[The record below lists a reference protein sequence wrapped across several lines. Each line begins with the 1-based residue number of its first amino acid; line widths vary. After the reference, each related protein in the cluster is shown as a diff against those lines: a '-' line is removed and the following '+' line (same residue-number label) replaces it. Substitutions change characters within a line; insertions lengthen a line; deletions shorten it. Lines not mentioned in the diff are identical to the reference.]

1 MKDSVVYKRLAATFR
16 PHLKTVS
23 IIVACLIMSAGLN
36 ILLPLTSKVIVDQ
49 GLLKGDMQAV
59 VLYTS
64 AAFFIVCVDKLLNVC
79 KEFFRAGLSAQV
91 TFSLFEKAY
100 LHLTRVRM
108 SYFNRTNEAELL
120 NQISTDVGNVSR
132 ITDSG
137 VFFTIM
143 QAFSMIGGLC
153 GLLLISWKMTVIVLC
168 FLPIK
173 YVVVKYFV
181 KRRKRLVGDL
191 IEGSSDFAQWFGESI
206 GGMKEQRMFGLI
218 PRNHQQF
225 SSKQR
230 RIVDSERKL
239 SLLDAWNIASES
251 VLIQL
256 LMMLVYIV
264 GANLI
269 FRLQLTVGGIFAF
282 VSYSAYVTTPIFAI
296 LNIGYMLAEVVP
308 SAVRYYQFLDWAEE
322 EASNS
327 VPAAS
332 VLTEPPLEDHIAFH
346 HVSFSYTKDEPIL
359 SDANFRIARGEKVA
373 IIGANGAGKSTLL
386 DLMMRFSQPD
396 QGMITYDGMDVES
409 YEIDEYRSQI
419 ALVSQQVY
427 LFDTTLFENIRLGT
441 EVTNAAIE
449 EIMAEVGLEEWIHGF
464 TDDFPV
470 GSNGSQLSGGQRQ
483 KVAMARALVRE
494 APLYVLDEAT
504 SNLDATARLNVQQL
518 LKTRLRYKT
527 VIIVTHHSEILA
539 HVDRVILLENGKPLQ
554 IGTHSHFMTCHAGY
568 RGWVSEKEEAP
579 IK

>member
-1 MKDSVVYKRLAATFR
+1 MKDSVVYKRLAATFK
-16 PHLKTVS
+16 PHLKTVV
-23 IIVACLIMSAGLN
+23 IIVTCLIVSAGLN
-36 ILLPLTSKVIVDQ
+36 ILLPLTSKTIVDQ
-49 GLLKGDMQAV
+49 GLLKGDMWAV

-64 AAFFIVCVDKLLNVC
+64 AAFFIVCLDKLLNVC

-108 SYFNRTNEAELL
+108 SYFSRTNEAELL

-191 IEGSSDFAQWFGESI
+191 IEGSSDFARWFGESV

-218 PRNHQQF
+218 PGKHQQF

-251 VLIQL
+251 ILIQL
-256 LMMLVYIV
+256 LMMLVYVV
-264 GANLI
+264 GADLI

-308 SAVRYYQFLDWAEE
+308 SAVRYYQFLDWAKEE
-322 EASNS
+322 TSNS
-327 VPAAS
+327 VPATS
-332 VLTEPPLEDHIAFH
+332 ILPEPSPEDHISFH
-346 HVSFSYTKDEPIL
+346 HVSFAYTKDEPIL
-359 SDANFRIARGEKVA
+359 SDVNFRIARGEKVA

-396 QGMITYDGMDVES
+396 QGMITYDGMDIQS
-409 YEIDEYRSQI
+409 YEIEEYRSQI
-419 ALVSQQVY
+419 ALVSQHVY

-441 EVTNAAIE
+441 EVSNEAIE
-449 EIMAEVGLEEWIHGF
+449 KIIAEVGLEEWVHSLA
-464 TDDFPV
+464 DDFPI
-470 GSNGSQLSGGQRQ
+470 GSNGSKLSGGQRQ
-483 KVAMARALVRE
+483 KIAMARALVRE
-494 APLYVLDEAT
+494 APLYILDEAT
-504 SNLDATARLNVQQL
+504 SHLDVAGRLSVQQL
-518 LKTRLRYKT
+518 LKTRLSDKT
-527 VIIVTHHSEILA
+527 VMIVTHHSEILA
-539 HVDRVILLENGKPLQ
+539 HVDKVILLESGKPLQ
-554 IGTHSHFMTCHAGY
+554 IGTHSHFMTCHAEY
-568 RGWVSEKEEAP
+568 RGWISEKEEVP